1 MTTRAEL
8 QIELRELM
16 KGSGFGRLPVSTLNK
31 SDLQAYVISMR
42 EIKAKHA
49 EHRPN
54 IPDAKRG
61 PSGPRPIPVQDE
73 EVEEEVIRV
82 PGQPPAKLLVAPK
95 VPVIKG
101 KKPPMPGKFG
111 SEDLPPLILPPK
123 AELPPKKLHPGHFV
137 KAEKPK
143 KTVSITEPVP
153 GKSGA
158 VKYCPCSCPEC
169 PHRRS

>member
-1 MTTRAEL
+1 
-8 QIELRELM
+8 M

-31 SDLQAYVISMR
+31 ADLQAYIVSMR

-73 EVEEEVIRV
+73 EVEGEEVIRV

-101 KKPPMPGKFG
+101 KKPPGPTQFG
-111 SEDLPPLILPPK
+111 GEHLPPLIVPPK
-123 AELPPKKLHPGHFV
+123 ADLPPKKPHPGHFGSDKEP
-137 KAEKPK
+137 KAPKPK
-143 KTVSITEPVP
+143 KAVSITEPP
-153 GKSGA
+153 SGKSGA
-158 VKYCPCSCPEC
+158 VKYCPCSCPDC